1 MRIVAIIAT
10 NCIFAEMES
19 SMKNNVAIKVKNVG
33 MRFNL
38 SQDRVDNLK
47 EYMIRFLKRDLHF
60 NEFWALREINF
71 EVKKGERLGVLGL
84 NGSGK
89 STLIS
94 LIPRFYD
101 ATKGEVLIDGVD
113 IKKYDED
120 TLRKTVAVVQQRA
133 ALFSGTIEDNL
144 HMAKAD
150 ATLEEMR
157 HAADTAQATEFI
169 DRLEKGFDTFVS
181 QGGNNL
187 SGGQKQRITIARALI
202 KNSPILILDDSASAL
217 DYATDANLRRAIKE
231 NTDSQTVIIVS
242 QRVNSVKDADR
253 IAVMDDGEIV
263 GIGTHK
269 ELVDTCD
276 IYREI
281 CYSQEQ
287 LD

>member
-1 MRIVAIIAT
+1 ML
-10 NCIFAEMES
+10 E
-19 SMKNNVAIKVKNVG
+19 IK
-33 MRFNL
+33 
-38 SQDRVDNLK
+38 
-47 EYMIRFLKRDLHF
+47 DLHASI
-60 NEFWALREINF
+60 NGKEILKGINLTVNAG
-71 EVKKGERLGVLGL
+71 EVHAIMGP

-133 ALFSGTIEDNL
+133 ALFSGTIADNL

-157 HAADTAQATEFI
+157 RAADTAQATEFI

>member
-1 MRIVAIIAT
+1 
-10 NCIFAEMES
+10 
-19 SMKNNVAIKVKNVG
+19 MKNAVEFKNVSLTYTG
-33 MRFNL
+33 
-38 SQDRVDNLK
+38 SKVPSVDN
-47 EYMIRFLKRDLHF
+47 
-60 NEFWALREINF
+60 INLTI
-71 EVKKGERLGVLGL
+71 KKGETIGIIGGT
-84 NGSGK
+84 GSGK

-133 ALFSGTIEDNL
+133 ALFSGTIADNL

-150 ATLEEMR
+150 ATVEEMR

-202 KNSPILILDDSASAL
+202 KIRLYYLDDSAARL
-217 DYATDANLRRAIKE
+217 DYADRRKF
-231 NTDSQTVIIVS
+231 
-242 QRVNSVKDADR
+242 K
-253 IAVMDDGEIV
+253 
-263 GIGTHK
+263 
-269 ELVDTCD
+269 TC
-276 IYREI
+276 Y
-281 CYSQEQ
+281 
-287 LD
+287 

>member
-1 MRIVAIIAT
+1 
-10 NCIFAEMES
+10 
-19 SMKNNVAIKVKNVG
+19 MKQEPLIEYGEKNTTQNGENAVEFKNVSLTYTG
-33 MRFNL
+33 
-38 SQDRVDNLK
+38 SKVPSVDN
-47 EYMIRFLKRDLHF
+47 
-60 NEFWALREINF
+60 INLTI
-71 EVKKGERLGVLGL
+71 KKGETIGIIGGT
-84 NGSGK
+84 GSGK

-101 ATKGEVLIDGVD
+101 ATKGEVLVDGVD

-133 ALFSGTIEDNL
+133 ALFSGTIADNL